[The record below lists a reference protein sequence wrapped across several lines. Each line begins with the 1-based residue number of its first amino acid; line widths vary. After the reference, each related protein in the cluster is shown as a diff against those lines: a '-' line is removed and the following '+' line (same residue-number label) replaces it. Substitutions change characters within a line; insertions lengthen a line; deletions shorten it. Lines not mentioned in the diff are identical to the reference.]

1 MKERIL
7 KAMQHKES
15 VIFKNKLTGKLT
27 FFNGESNKFEFISI
41 PVFEELKK
49 ESFIKVE
56 NCICQGD
63 FRYILAWNNYSI

>member
-7 KAMQHKES
+7 KVMQHKES

-27 FFNGESNKFEFISI
+27 FFNGELNKFEFISI

-49 ESFIKVE
+49 EGLIKVE
-56 NCICQGD
+56 KCICQGD
-63 FRYILAWNNYSI
+63 FRYILA